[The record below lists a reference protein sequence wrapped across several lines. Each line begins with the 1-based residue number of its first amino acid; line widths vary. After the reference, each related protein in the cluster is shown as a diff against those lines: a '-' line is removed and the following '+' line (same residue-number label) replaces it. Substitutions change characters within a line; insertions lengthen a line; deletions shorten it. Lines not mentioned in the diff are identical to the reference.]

1 MDEYYVVVLTVFLT
15 EARVMGDSAEDA
27 ANAATTDDTLAE
39 AIKSFSA
46 HFPKV
51 KVQVTVDAHR
61 YKPPVSAEGNGHDS

>member
-1 MDEYYVVVLTVFLT
+1 MDEYYVVVLTTFRM

-46 HFPKV
+46 HFPRAEV
-51 KVQVTVDAHR
+51 RVTVDAYK